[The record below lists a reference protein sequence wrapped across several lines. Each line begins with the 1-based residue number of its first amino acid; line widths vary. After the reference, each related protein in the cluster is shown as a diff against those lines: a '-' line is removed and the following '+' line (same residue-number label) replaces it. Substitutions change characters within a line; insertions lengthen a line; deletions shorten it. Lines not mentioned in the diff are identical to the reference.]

1 MQLRTIAR
9 SQTVR
14 IAAGAATVGL
24 LAAGY
29 ASPAAGQETVKSPAT
44 VSAASM
50 KSDPK
55 DSAASVT
62 TVAGVPISPT
72 ATGTTRTIAAS
83 DPQAVQATSNL
94 CGSGYYLQYAEQ
106 LPDERRWGTLF
117 TYQKNVAPFNSCA
130 IFDNNLGTTKYM
142 KLKLCPNDLSKPCSV
157 DEGNFSQYAGPV
169 RVTDGLCAKVT
180 AIMKNSKTSTTALI
194 NRQFH
199 VPPCN

>member
-9 SQTVR
+9 SQAAR
-14 IAAGAATVGL
+14 KAAGAATVGL
-24 LAAGY
+24 LATAY

-44 VSAASM
+44 VNAAS

-55 DSAASVT
+55 DPAASIA

-72 ATGTTRTIAAS
+72 ATSTTRTIAAS

-117 TYQKNVAPFNSCA
+117 TYQRNVAPFNSCA

-157 DEGNFSQYAGPV
+157 DEGNFSQYAARSV
-169 RVTDGLCAKVT
+169 
-180 AIMKNSKTSTTALI
+180 
-194 NRQFH
+194 
-199 VPPCN
+199 

>member
-1 MQLRTIAR
+1 M
-9 SQTVR
+9 
-14 IAAGAATVGL
+14 
-24 LAAGY
+24 AGY
-29 ASPAAGQETVKSPAT
+29 ASPAAGQETVKPPAA
-44 VSAASM
+44 VSAASL
-50 KSDPK
+50 KSGPK
-55 DSAASVT
+55 DPAASIT
-62 TVAGVPISPT
+62 AVAGVSLSPT
-72 ATGTTRTIAAS
+72 ATSTTRAIAAS
-83 DPQAVQATSNL
+83 DPQAVQATANL

-117 TYQKNVAPFNSCA
+117 TYQRNEAPFNSCA

-169 RVTDGLCAKVT
+169 RVTDGLCAQVT